1 MWCASREPNVQ
12 LKLQEWLF
20 WVAILAPP
28 HNPTLY
34 WTSFFQKSSHTY
46 SHSYFQSEKSRTETN
61 QNNSSF
67 LWRGSYL
74 QICHT
79 NDVSS
84 QPPPPQKECCIQNQR
99 KKPFNLTSSASHWH
113 WKMLLKSK
121 MAISIFFFNL
131 VLDQGLYKVLHRT
144 SNSAPILWGRN
155 YLSSFKWKR
164 YSE

>member
-1 MWCASREPNVQ
+1 MGAKCTTEASRM
-12 LKLQEWLF
+12 F

-34 WTSFFQKSSHTY
+34 WTSFFQKSLHTY

-61 QNNSSF
+61 QNNLSF

-74 QICHT
+74 QICPT
-79 NDVSS
+79 NGVSS
-84 QPPPPQKECCIQNQR
+84 QPPHHHHKRNAVFKTR
-99 KKPFNLTSSASHWH
+99 GRSLS
-113 WKMLLKSK
+113 
-121 MAISIFFFNL
+121 ISPHLHHTDTGKCFWRVRWQFPFFFNL